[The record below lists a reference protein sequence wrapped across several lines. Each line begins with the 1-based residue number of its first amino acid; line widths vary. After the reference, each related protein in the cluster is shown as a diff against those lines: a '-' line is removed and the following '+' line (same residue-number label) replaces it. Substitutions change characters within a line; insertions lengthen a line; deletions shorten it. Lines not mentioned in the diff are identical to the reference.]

1 MMKGTGN
8 NYTIPPLYNGSTG
21 ELVYEDKAKADLLNQ
36 YFCSITSINDSNR
49 EPPNVVPRTHAIL
62 SNIDVN
68 IQDVKDILQTL
79 QIGKV
84 CGEDGISHQML
95 KATSET
101 ICLHLSILFRYSL
114 RTCKFPSDWKLARV
128 MPSFKQDDKS
138 SSSNY
143 RPISLLSCVG
153 KVMEP
158 VVYKYI
164 YNDIIEHSLLY
175 SYQSGFLPGH
185 STVYQLPEIYDNI
198 CKNIDNR
205 LSSIIVF
212 CDISKTFDRVWHKA
226 LLKKT
231 AILWYHW

>member
-1 MMKGTGN
+1 
-8 NYTIPPLYNGSTG
+8 
-21 ELVYEDKAKADLLNQ
+21 
-36 YFCSITSINDSNR
+36 
-49 EPPNVVPRTHAIL
+49 
-62 SNIDVN
+62 VN

-101 ICLHLSILFRYSL
+101 ICLPLSILFTYSL
-114 RTCKFPSDWKLARV
+114 RTCKFPSDWKLPSV
-128 MPSFKQDDKS
+128 MPSFKKDDKS
-138 SSSNY
+138 SPSNY